1 MTILRSTMPMEID
14 SKLPDIGTTIFTVMS
29 QLAGECNA
37 INLAQGFPSFNPPDE
52 LLDGINFHLRNG
64 DNQYA
69 PMPGVPALRE
79 AIAVKTEHLQ
89 GRRVDV
95 DSDITVCTGATEG
108 LFSTIQAVVRP
119 GDEVIVF
126 DPAYD
131 SYEPAVRLAGGVT
144 LHVPLIV
151 GVTGFDYQVD
161 WQKLSDT
168 LSAKTRLI
176 ICNFPHNP
184 TGALLSADDLDR
196 LASIVRDSNT
206 FLLSD
211 EVYEHII
218 FDGEHHHSLA
228 SHDELWERSFV
239 ISSFGKTF
247 HATGWKV
254 GYCLAPAN
262 LTAEFRR
269 VHQFTTFTVVTPIQH
284 ALAAFLASNP
294 KFPEQLSAFYQQKRD
309 HFCRLLE
316 GSRFRFSPARST
328 FFQILDYSDISD
340 ESDELIAKRWTR
352 DVGVASIPVSVFCEK
367 PSTERHLRFCFAK
380 DDDTLALAV
389 KKLRTL

>member
-1 MTILRSTMPMEID
+1 MTTLRTTMPMEID
-14 SKLPDIGTTIFTVMS
+14 SKLPDIGTNIFSVMS

-37 INLAQGFPSFNPPDE
+37 INLAQGFPSFDPPDE
-52 LLDGINFHLRNG
+52 LLAGIEFHLRNG

-79 AIAVKTEHLQ
+79 AIALKTKKHQ

-95 DSDITVCTGATEG
+95 DSEITVCTGATEG

-144 LHVPLIV
+144 RHVPLV
-151 GVTGFDYQVD
+151 VDNDGFDYRVD
-161 WQKLSDT
+161 WQNLSDT
-168 LSAKTRLI
+168 LSEKTRLI

-184 TGALLSADDLDR
+184 TGALLSSDDLDQ
-196 LASIVRDSNT
+196 LATIVRDSDA

-218 FDGEHHHSLA
+218 FDGEQHHSLA

-284 ALAAFLASNP
+284 ALASFLASNP
-294 KFPEQLSAFYQQKRD
+294 QFPEQLSTFYQQKRD

-352 DVGVASIPVSVFCEK
+352 DIGVASIPVSVFCEK
-367 PSTERHLRFCFAK
+367 PGEGRHLRFCFAK

-389 KKLRTL
+389 EKLRKL